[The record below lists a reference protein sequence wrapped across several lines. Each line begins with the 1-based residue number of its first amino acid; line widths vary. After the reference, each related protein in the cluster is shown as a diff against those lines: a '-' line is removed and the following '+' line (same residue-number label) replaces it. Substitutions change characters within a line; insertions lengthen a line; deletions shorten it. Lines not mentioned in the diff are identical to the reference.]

1 MPARQLRNYS
11 VQVRC
16 SWGRGGLEETRASG
30 REGTEVEEQWDLE
43 PSLIHSPQIPEVG
56 QGTLTPVL
64 LSTHRGHQAQAMQKP
79 GWLP

>member
-11 VQVRC
+11 EMFME
-16 SWGRGGLEETRASG
+16 GEGGWRKPEFG
-30 REGTEVEEQWDLE
+30 GGDGMEVEEQWDLE

-64 LSTHRGHQAQAMQKP
+64 LFTHRGHQAQAMQKL